1 MPGPFAPSQEKALKE
16 SYARDCNPTIGET
29 ILLVHT
35 TGLEKLQVTRWF
47 GRRRSEARGRGEELK
62 TVNAEKNGRTAHS
75 MWARYRRDPEGYV
88 ERLRS
93 GRIDLVDG
101 GETGKGGGED
111 GGDESG
117 KEKDDG
123 GEGGAEESGKETGEN
138 EKDDEG
144 GEKGVKDEED
154 EEELQ
159 DPLEESGVD
168 ASVEDSPDQ

>member
-1 MPGPFAPSQEKALKE
+1 MTGPFKPPQEKALKE

-29 ILLVHT
+29 ILLVHA

-75 MWARYRRDPEGYV
+75 M
-88 ERLRS
+88 
-93 GRIDLVDG
+93 IDLVDD
-101 GETGKGGGED
+101 GEIGKGGGED
-111 GGDESG
+111 GGKERR

-123 GEGGAEESGKETGEN
+123 GDFGK
-138 EKDDEG
+138 
-144 GEKGVKDEED
+144 KGVKEEED
-154 EEELQ
+154 EEKLE
-159 DPLEESGVD
+159 DPLKECGVV